1 MIHLLEFWAISS
13 IPTCDGCLGCVKGL
27 QWLPQCAYAASRS
40 CAQCLWS
47 DVSWTRSLAWIFRS
61 GKFQTSRVTFLCIF
75 VLAGTASTA
84 YTHTHT
90 PWKPKKSSSP
100 SAKICQRVRPVRLM
114 FHTFDSWSG
123 GECYF
128 PSSCLRGQGPN
139 CRCSCWFDTPRITG
153 APNLNTD
160 PIGPS
165 QRKEFLDARPVIR
178 QSWTFVSLHKLFV
191 AQLDFGWVRWV
202 MLGENSCV
210 KTGGSSTPEC

>member
-1 MIHLLEFWAISS
+1 MPLERCELDQITCLDLSEREISNES
-13 IPTCDGCLGCVKGL
+13 
-27 QWLPQCAYAASRS
+27 SN
-40 CAQCLWS
+40 
-47 DVSWTRSLAWIFRS
+47 IFMHICS
-61 GKFQTSRVTFLCIF
+61 GWNSFNGVH
-75 VLAGTASTA
+75 
-84 YTHTHT
+84 THTHT